1 VTWGATKSGGECRR
15 VRQNT
20 TDKQTRPFGVQQV
33 GDAEISKKVSPCL
46 TLFSRLLQLILHTI
60 FPDFWA
66 SFPGELA
73 SPFFFDQHRQ
83 LVNPATNQ
91 SSALESTFSAHPRVG
106 AAAETA

>member
-1 VTWGATKSGGECRR
+1 MSSRPTKHD
-15 VRQNT
+15 RQ
-20 TDKQTRPFGVQQV
+20 RPFGVQQS
-33 GDAEISKKVSPCL
+33 ATPRSQKKSL

-60 FPDFWA
+60 FPDFWI
-66 SFPGELA
+66 SFQENSA